1 MSPNGTG
8 EAAPADDSD
17 DRGLSLT
24 RRKFLKRGAAVGIG
38 AAALYIAP
46 SMSSTQARRA
56 YASITGPNGVLICDD
71 TEPPNFVS
79 IMTGDSGGPL
89 SINSETGGYLTIV
102 AYDNHSLASI
112 YVVIGSLSYS
122 GELVLDCD
130 LQVQNGTFEIHFD
143 TENCIDGDHNGMIII
158 RDCCENEINHAFV
171 LNMSA

>member
-46 SMSSTQARRA
+46 SMSSTRAKRA
-56 YASITGPNGVLICDD
+56 YASITGACPN
-71 TEPPNFVS
+71 TESPTLVS
-79 IMTGDSGGPL
+79 VMTGDSGGPL
-89 SINSETGGYLTIV
+89 SIDSQAGGYLTIV
-102 AYDNHSLASI
+102 ASDNHSLASI
-112 YVVIGSLSYS
+112 YVAIGSLSYS
-122 GELVLDCD
+122 GSLIFPCVD
-130 LQVQNGTFEIHFD
+130 QVTNGTFEIHFD
-143 TENCIDGDHNGMIII
+143 TENCIDGDHNGIII
-158 RDCCENEINHAFV
+158 IKDCCENEFTDEFM

>member
-1 MSPNGTG
+1 MSPNGIG

-38 AAALYIAP
+38 VAALYVAP
-46 SMSSTQARRA
+46 SMSSTTAKRA
-56 YASITGPNGVLICDD
+56 YASITGCPD
-71 TEPPNFVS
+71 TEPPFINS

-89 SINSETGGYLTIV
+89 SINTKNGGYLTIV
-102 AYDNHSLASI
+102 ASDNHSLASI

-130 LQVQNGTFEIHFD
+130 LLVQNGTFEIHFD
-143 TENCIDGDHNGMIII
+143 TENCIVGDHNGTVTAT
-158 RDCCENEINHAFV
+158 DCCENEITQDFT